1 MLPSSALLMLSGQ
14 GSAFIL
20 SFLVALQ
27 RCFCGFKNRKQT
39 GPRSVLPAELSSW
52 GCDKTALAAEL
63 IPLLPHSFQ
72 RPHFSTSL
80 TTRRFCKLVIEDF
93 LLQLWDKSHRL
104 LLCLKATSRGA
115 KAPPRSSP
123 CPSGP
128 KAQGQLQSCSKPS
141 CLDNSALHEPGCT
154 SGARVFNLNIS

>member
-93 LLQLWDKSHRL
+93 CFNCGIKVTDCCCASRQPAEEQRHHHAPLHVPQVPKLRASSRAAQSPPAWIIRPFTNLAALQEPE
-104 LLCLKATSRGA
+104 CL
-115 KAPPRSSP
+115 
-123 CPSGP
+123 
-128 KAQGQLQSCSKPS
+128 
-141 CLDNSALHEPGCT
+141 
-154 SGARVFNLNIS
+154 I